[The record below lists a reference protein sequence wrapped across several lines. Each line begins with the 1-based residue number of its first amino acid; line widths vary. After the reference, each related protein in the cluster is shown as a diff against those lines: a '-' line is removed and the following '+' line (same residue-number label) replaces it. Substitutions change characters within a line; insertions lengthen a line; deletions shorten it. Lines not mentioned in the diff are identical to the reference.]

1 MTHIVYPQTIACS
14 ANNTK
19 LKFFFSASLPGLCL
33 ALNISA
39 QSTPSSCLPSPPG
52 TGNSQ
57 SVLNIKYHI
66 QIVRYSIN
74 QNDIRDANNG
84 FNTRLVPVAIVVFRY
99 LMVCHAVSCQNLGG
113 ERPLW
118 RVVSWWWWF
127 WFWFWCWWCCWNILK
142 MFLDGP
148 YVVLAWWRAAPS
160 LVHPKFWWWQWC
172 WWQSWWWQW
181 CWFHWVCMDLF
192 SSDMGLHGVPLFG
205 QWVPHF
211 LHLWHQSHFSR
222 VHWQRGEVQVATDFD
237 VCLELFMYLCAKTS
251 PPSSWD

>member
-113 ERPLW
+113 ERRLW
-118 RVVSWWWWF
+118 RVVSWWW

-148 YVVLAWWRAAPS
+148 YAALAWWRAAPS

-172 WWQSWWWQW
+172 
-181 CWFHWVCMDLF
+181 CFHCICKYGPVFPQIWTCM
-192 SSDMGLHGVPLFG
+192 
-205 QWVPHF
+205 
-211 LHLWHQSHFSR
+211 
-222 VHWQRGEVQVATDFD
+222 
-237 VCLELFMYLCAKTS
+237 VCLCLASGSLIFFTSDISLTYLLCTGREERFR
-251 PPSSWD
+251 